1 MRHKMTFYALSS
13 GFASVIAVLLYGQA
27 PAVQNIQARVIPH
40 ESVSAPVV
48 KAATAVREKP
58 EWRRA
63 IILWTPQLG
72 VKGYKLHVGNA
83 PGQYTRTIDV
93 AKRNKYQ
100 FDGLPDG
107 TYYFAVT
114 SYDTKGNE
122 SPYSAE
128 VMKTIPAKN

>member
-1 MRHKMTFYALSS
+1 MRHKATVYALSV
-13 GFASVIAVLLYGQA
+13 GLASLIGVGLAGQA
-27 PAVQNIQARVIPH
+27 PAFQSFQLGVNLYEAENPL
-40 ESVSAPVV
+40 VV
-48 KAATAVREKP
+48 KVQAKERP

-72 VKGYKLHVGNA
+72 VMGYKIHVGNK
-83 PGQYTRTIDV
+83 PGQYTQVIDV

-100 FDGLPDG
+100 FDGLADG

-114 SYDTKGNE
+114 SYDTKGNQ

-128 VMKTIPAKN
+128 VSKTIPAK